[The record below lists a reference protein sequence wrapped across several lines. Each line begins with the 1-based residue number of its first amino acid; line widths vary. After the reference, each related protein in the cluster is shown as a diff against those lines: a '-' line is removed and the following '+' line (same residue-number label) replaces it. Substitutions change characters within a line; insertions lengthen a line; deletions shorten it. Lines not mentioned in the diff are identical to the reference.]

1 MRITTESF
9 KPHLTGSVGAIH
21 SPEGVMPTT
30 RLALLALV
38 PGVLLCSAGLSVARA
53 QAGPSFPGVE
63 EAWGRKGAAQPG
75 EVLKF
80 SFPRSDLSVTAD
92 GVAIKPAL
100 ALGSWAAFKQIGK
113 GESMAMGDL
122 VLTEEEVGPVMRALQ
137 AGGIEQTAVHNHLL
151 HESPQ
156 VMYVHFSAHGDAA
169 KIAQSLRT
177 ALGTSKTPMGTPA
190 PPTAASAADLD
201 TAGIARELGLA
212 GKLNGVVYQVSV
224 PRRERITDMGHEVP
238 PAMGVATAINFQ
250 PTGGGKAAVTGDFVM
265 RGSEV
270 NKVIRALQ
278 AHGINPT
285 ALHSHMLNE
294 EPRLFFMHFWAND
307 DAVALAKGFRAA
319 LNETASK
326 LER

>member
-1 MRITTESF
+1 MRNARS
-9 KPHLTGSVGAIH
+9 
-21 SPEGVMPTT
+21 
-30 RLALLALV
+30 
-38 PGVLLCSAGLSVARA
+38 VLLTLVAGTLLSTALGTVARA
-53 QAGPSFPGVE
+53 QVTPAFPGVE
-63 EAWGRKGAAQPG
+63 EALGRKGSVQPG
-75 EVLKF
+75 AVLKF

-100 ALGSWAAFKQIGK
+100 ALGSWAAFKHIGT
-113 GESMAMGDL
+113 GQSMAMGDL
-122 VLTEEEVGPVMRALQ
+122 VLTEDEVGPVMKALQ
-137 AGGIEQTAVHNHLL
+137 AGGIEQTAVHNHVL
-151 HESPQ
+151 HESPR

-169 KIAQSLRT
+169 KIAQTLRT
-177 ALGTSKTPMGTPA
+177 ALGASKTPTGTPG
-190 PPTAASAADLD
+190 PPAAASAADLD
-201 TAGIARELGLA
+201 TAGIARELGIE

-238 PAMGVATAINFQ
+238 PSMGVATAINFQ

-265 RGSEV
+265 RASEV

-278 AHGINPT
+278 AHGITTT

-307 DAVALAKGFRAA
+307 DAVTLAKGFRAA

-326 LER
+326 LDR